1 MAKDLTIR
9 LGADEPGAVSK
20 VAEALAAAGINLE
33 GFAEVEGL
41 VHVLL
46 GEADVERAAGALER
60 AGLEVAYEH
69 DVVVV
74 AVDDEPGGLARLTRQ
89 IAEAG
94 VNLRF
99 VYLATGTRVVFAAH
113 DPAALRRVLS

>member
-46 GEADVERAAGALER
+46 GEADVERAAGALEL

-113 DPAALRRVLS
+113 DPAALRRVLR